1 LALGI
6 LSVIDFFTSYENRKC
21 GFGLQA
27 SDSASE
33 DAEENVD
40 CEAREDGPSDLNAQS
55 IPVGQ
60 HFTATVPR
68 LHKSIG
74 TNHVSNAVA
83 SKE

>member
-1 LALGI
+1 MKPETRSWPSHQDL
-6 LSVIDFFTSYENRKC
+6 
-21 GFGLQA
+21 
-27 SDSASE
+27 ASE

-40 CEAREDGPSDLNAQS
+40 CEARENGPSDLNPHS

-68 LHKSIG
+68 LHKTIG
-74 TNHVSNAVA
+74 INHVSDAVA